1 VATRSDDSRGSRDS
15 RAASDAPSSPSR
27 TSGQGSSSGFSRR
40 LATLRAGA
48 GRLGGARAIEILTI
62 VLLAAGVLL
71 IAVEFLDLFRVK
83 IGAVVIDE
91 QTGAERHSY
100 ALLLIGIA
108 VCAAAMLARSL
119 EAWPPAAGAA
129 VLGGIVLAIALFGD
143 LPDATR
149 TDLVAG
155 ARLATA
161 HPAAGFWVELT
172 GAILAIVTGAVLAY
186 LLRGRTSG
194 DEPDRLPREAGP
206 RRPSEAARSRG

>member
-1 VATRSDDSRGSRDS
+1 VATRSDDSRGSSDS
-15 RAASDAPSSPSR
+15 RAAPDARSSPSGTPDR
-27 TSGQGSSSGFSRR
+27 GSSSGFSQR
-40 LATLRAGA
+40 LATLRT

-161 HPAAGFWVELT
+161 HPAAGFWVEVT

-186 LLRGRTSG
+186 LLRGRTGG
-194 DEPDRLPREAGP
+194 DGADRLPHEAGP
-206 RRPSEAARSRG
+206 RRPSETARPRG